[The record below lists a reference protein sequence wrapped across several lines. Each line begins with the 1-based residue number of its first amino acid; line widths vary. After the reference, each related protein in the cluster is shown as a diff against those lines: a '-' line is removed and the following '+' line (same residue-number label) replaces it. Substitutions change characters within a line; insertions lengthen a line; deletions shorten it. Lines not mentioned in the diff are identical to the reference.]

1 MSRRAE
7 QLQRYLCARLAF
19 LYTRLVI
26 FWSYFVFVRNKR
38 KLFDFLCLSIRSFPS
53 ADYEALCY
61 IIRTTGGLHQ
71 TPGMARSYFPLSS
84 WSSGWFSNPHVVHMD
99 PISHRVHGLIIPLLY
114 EKNPQTYTLLPHES
128 NHSIRSQFCAYHDSW
143 CVVSWHVHICDLS
156 WITRIIFTTKRISQD
171 FNYEL
176 INRCEMISWS
186 DWKWAGDW
194 PVWSRQGKRLQT
206 PDQDRY
212 DLLRQVLTPYRH
224 FESFPF
230 LKSPKWQSGR
240 CSWDNRV
247 VNNFNRSVISF
258 SSVFLWVRTKHFS
271 VFSDWF
277 RSYDQ
282 QSQGTCPHQ
291 DPVTKQLPR
300 CHHKSVELMRQ
311 FDLVSECLPIS
322 QPAHIPRAA
331 PPS

>member
-1 MSRRAE
+1 MSRAE
-7 QLQRYLCARLAF
+7 QLQRYLCARLSF
-19 LYTRLVI
+19 LYKRLVI
-26 FWSYFVFVRNKR
+26 FLSYFVFVRNKR
-38 KLFDFLCLSIRSFPS
+38 KLFDFFMPFYSIISVCRLRGIVLYNSNDRRITPNTRHGPQLFS
-53 ADYEALCY
+53 TKFM
-61 IIRTTGGLHQ
+61 IVGLVE
-71 TPGMARSYFPLSS
+71 Y
-84 WSSGWFSNPHVVHMD
+84 PHVVHMG
-99 PISHRVHGLIIPLLY
+99 PISHRVHGLTIQLLY

-128 NHSIRSQFCAYHDSW
+128 NNSIRSQFCAYHDSW
-143 CVVSWHVHICDLS
+143 CIMSWYVHICDLS

-212 DLLRQVLTPYRH
+212 DLLRQVLTPHRH

-258 SSVFLWVRTKHFS
+258 SSVFLWVRTKYFS

-291 DPVTKQLPR
+291 DPVTKQLPG